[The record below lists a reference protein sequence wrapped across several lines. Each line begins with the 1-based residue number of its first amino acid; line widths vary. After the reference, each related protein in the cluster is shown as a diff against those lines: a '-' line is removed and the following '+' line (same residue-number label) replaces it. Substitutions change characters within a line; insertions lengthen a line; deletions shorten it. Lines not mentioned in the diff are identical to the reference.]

1 MGPSPPTEDPWVGV
15 ETTHGFAA
23 DELTSAL
30 QKAIRRGE
38 LENALTVAYE
48 MYSFSA
54 ALEEHLWRRLEVI
67 SVEDVGFGRIDAP
80 VVVETLYRMHLRV
93 PRPRGD
99 RFLFAAHAV
108 RLLATSV
115 KDRTS
120 DELANWAALSV
131 ERGERLPEV
140 PDVALD
146 MHTRR
151 GRELGRGLSH
161 FLREGAL
168 VANELPGRELTYRE
182 WLLKR
187 AEGAAEEA

>member
-1 MGPSPPTEDPWVGV
+1 MEDPWVGV
-15 ETTHGFAA
+15 ETAHGFAA
-23 DELTSAL
+23 DELTSVL
-30 QKAIRRGE
+30 QKSIRRGL

-48 MYSFSA
+48 MYSSSPE
-54 ALEEHLWRRLEVI
+54 LEEHLWRRLAVI
-67 SVEDVGFGRIDAP
+67 SVEDVGFGRPEAP
-80 VVVETLYRMHLRV
+80 AIVEALYRMHERV

-120 DELANWAALSV
+120 DELANWATMSV
-131 ERGERLPEV
+131 ESGERLPEI

-146 MHTRR
+146 MHTQR
-151 GRELGRGLSH
+151 GRELGRGLEH

-168 VANELPGRELTYRE
+168 IENELPDRDLTYRE
-182 WLLKR
+182 WLLQR
-187 AEGAAEEA
+187 AAEDAGAP

>member
-1 MGPSPPTEDPWVGV
+1 MEPPGDEGDPWAGV
-15 ETTHGFAA
+15 ATAHGFAA
-23 DELTSAL
+23 DELVSTL
-30 QKAIRRGE
+30 QKSIRRGL

-48 MYSFSA
+48 LYCSSPE
-54 ALEEHLWRRLEVI
+54 LEEYLWRRLEVI
-67 SVEDVGFGRIDAP
+67 AVEDVGFGRIDAP
-80 VVVETLYRMHLRV
+80 AIVDALSRMRERV

-131 ERGERLPEV
+131 ESGERLPEV

-151 GRELGRGLSH
+151 GRELGRGLEH

-168 VANELPGRELTYRE
+168 VENELPDRDLTYRE
-182 WLLKR
+182 WLLRR
-187 AEGAAEEA
+187 ATESS

>member
-1 MGPSPPTEDPWVGV
+1 MSSPSPSEDPWVGV
-15 ETTHGFAA
+15 ETSHGFAA
-23 DELTSAL
+23 DELTSVL

-38 LENALTVAYE
+38 LENALAVAYE

-54 ALEEHLWRRLEVI
+54 ELEEHLWRRLEVI
-67 SVEDVGFGRIDAP
+67 SVEDVGFGRVDAP
-80 VVVETLYRMHLRV
+80 VVIDALYRMHLRV

-131 ERGERLPEV
+131 DGGERLPEV

-151 GRELGRGLSH
+151 GREMGRGLTH
-161 FLREGAL
+161 FLTEGAV
-168 VANELPGRELTYRE
+168 VANELPGRDLAYRE
-182 WLLKR
+182 WLLRR
-187 AEGAAEEA
+187 ASAEPEAP